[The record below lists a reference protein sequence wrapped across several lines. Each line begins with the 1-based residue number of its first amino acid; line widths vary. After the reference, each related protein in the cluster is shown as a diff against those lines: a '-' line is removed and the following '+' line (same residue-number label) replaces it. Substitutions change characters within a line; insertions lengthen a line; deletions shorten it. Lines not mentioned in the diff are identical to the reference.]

1 MIKFHKGKFL
11 FKSEALLEEFI
22 WLHLS
27 KLLDLSPV
35 AKQYFIDDKNRS
47 DILAV
52 DAQNRLAIIELKN
65 SDGKASLDQLLR
77 YKKALIRHPPNGE
90 EFAPVDWKQEFSLIS
105 IAADFSTPAKEC
117 AAHNMPNSLLLQYE
131 IDRSKDNRYC
141 LILRDLDGKLY
152 RKQDIEVDEDS
163 LFDSLP
169 PFFQAYLLTQPEIK
183 DRILE
188 IIQKIL
194 DYHPSIQFE
203 SQVCDL
209 FRAKDLIFGKFN
221 KQRQMMEKK
230 TCACFRYYFDPK
242 HKEPRLSLSV
252 LLPTF
257 RLITK
262 RDYYPQTVKIKRGKF
277 IGRIHISTDCFYH
290 VINLTDPNFWMS
302 QRWNIELK
310 YPLKKDQI
318 YDTFE
323 DYYINYRKQTK
334 SRQKLRPITH
344 DDFKSVDSVIEMA
357 LEDWSVR

>member
-27 KLLDLSPV
+27 KLLDLNPV
-35 AKQYFIDDKNRS
+35 AKQYFINDKNRS

-65 SDGKASLDQLLR
+65 SGGKASLDQLLR
-77 YKKALIRHPPNGE
+77 YKKALMRHPPDGE
-90 EFAPVDWKQEFSLIS
+90 EFAPVDWKKEFSLIS
-105 IAADFSTPAKEC
+105 IAADFSTPAKEY
-117 AAHNMPNSLLLQYE
+117 AAHKMPNSLLLQYE
-131 IDRSKDNRYC
+131 IDRTKDNRYC
-141 LILRDLDGKLY
+141 LILRDLEGKVY

-169 PFFQAYLLTQPEIK
+169 PFLQAYLLTQPEIK

-203 SQVCDL
+203 TEANPYSH
-209 FRAKDLIFGKFN
+209 AKDLNFGKFN
-221 KQRQMMEKK
+221 KQGQMMEKK
-230 TCACFRYYFDPK
+230 TCAFFRYDLRLK
-242 HKEPRLSLSV
+242 HEEPRLSLAV
-252 LLPTF
+252 WLPTMW
-257 RLITK
+257 IIPK
-262 RDYYPQTVKIKRGKF
+262 RYNFTQRGK
-277 IGRIHISTDCFYH
+277 ILGAVYIWTDDFYH
-290 VINLTDPNFWMS
+290 VTKLTDPNMWMS
-302 QRWNIELK
+302 KSCNIQLR
-310 YPLKKDQI
+310 YPFNDEQI

-323 DYYINYRKQTK
+323 DYYINYRKQMK

-344 DDFKSVDSVIEMA
+344 DDFKSVDSVIQMA

>member
-65 SDGKASLDQLLR
+65 SGGKASLNQLLR
-77 YKKALIRHPPNGE
+77 YKKALMRHPPDGE

-105 IAADFSTPAKEC
+105 IAADFSTPAKEY
-117 AAHNMPNSLLLQYE
+117 ATHNMPNSLLLQYE
-131 IDRSKDNRYC
+131 IDRTKDNRYC
-141 LILRDLDGKLY
+141 LILRDLEGKVY

-188 IIQKIL
+188 IIQRIL

-203 SQVCDL
+203 TEANRYYDT
-209 FRAKDLIFGKFN
+209 KDLKFGKFN
-221 KQRQMMEKK
+221 KQGKMSHQK
-230 TCACFRYYFDPK
+230 TCAHFSYYCGPK
-242 HKEPRLSLSV
+242 DQEKRLSLV
-252 LLPTF
+252 VHLPTMWIIP
-257 RLITK
+257 R
-262 RDYYPQTVKIKRGKF
+262 RDNLRNQIFQR
-277 IGRIHISTDCFYH
+277 GRILGGVSIQTDDFYH
-290 VINLTDPNFWMS
+290 VTKLTDSNMWMS
-302 QRWNIELK
+302 DYLNTKLR
-310 YPLKKDQI
+310 YPFNKHET
-318 YDTFE
+318 YYSFE
-323 DYYINYRKQTK
+323 DYYINYRKQMK
-334 SRQKLRPITH
+334 SRQKLRPLTH

>member
-27 KLLDLSPV
+27 KLLDLNPV
-35 AKQYFIDDKNRS
+35 AKQYYINDKNRS

-52 DAQNRLAIIELKN
+52 DPQNRLAIIELKN
-65 SDGKASLDQLLR
+65 SGGKASLDQLLR
-77 YKKALIRHPPNGE
+77 YKKALMRHHPDGE
-90 EFAPVDWKQEFSLIS
+90 EFAQVDWKQEFSLVS
-105 IAADFSTPAKEC
+105 IAADFSTPAKEY

-131 IDRSKDNRYC
+131 IDRTQDNRYC

-169 PFFQAYLLTQPEIK
+169 PFLQAYLLTQPEIK

-194 DYHPSIQFE
+194 DYHPRIQFE
-203 SQVCDL
+203 AEANRYYDT
-209 FRAKDLIFGKFN
+209 KDLKFGKFN
-221 KQRQMMEKK
+221 KQGKMIHHK
-230 TCACFRYYFDPK
+230 TCARFSYYCPPK
-242 HKEPRLSLSV
+242 HQEIRLSLSV
-252 LLPTF
+252 RLPTMW
-257 RLITK
+257 IIPK
-262 RDYYPQTVKIKRGKF
+262 RYNFTQRGKI
-277 IGRIHISTDCFYH
+277 IGGVTIWTDDFCY
-290 VINLTDPNFWMS
+290 VTKLTDPNVWMS
-302 QRWNIELK
+302 KRYNLELR
-310 YPLKKDQI
+310 YPFNKEQI

-323 DYYINYRKQTK
+323 DYYINYRKQMK